1 MSGTGSIGLT
11 ALEGAV
17 GTVTGEGAGVSFF
30 VESDADDPFPLFK
43 EPVEVDNFMIIVW
56 RILSVHA
63 AALCN
68 IVVRVFHPALA
79 WDDHCSCVVVSG
91 EVGGWV
97 GKKGSIFWSCCF
109 VLPPGGR
116 KKGRELCFLF
126 IGSLSI
132 REEKE

>member
-79 WDDHCSCVVVSG
+79 WDDHCHCSCVVVSG
-91 EVGGWV
+91 RSWGLGWE
-97 GKKGSIFWSCCF
+97 KGFHF
-109 VLPPGGR
+109 LVLLLRASGGR

-126 IGSLSI
+126 IGKPLY
-132 REEKE
+132 